1 MQSSFRSAALPA
13 MRLAVCTILGLSF
26 AASATAGAQAQLT
39 VGADARARA
48 GGPVVA
54 NVVAGA
60 RVTVGT
66 QSGALTAVT
75 FEGWVDAARL
85 GGARDS
91 FPASVSGRLT
101 LRMRAQPNAQAPVV
115 AVLQPGAGVHNLGRQ
130 GTWAR
135 VRRTAWVPTSALG
148 RVAAESPA
156 AKAPVAP
163 QRAAQPAATPTTP
176 AGPAAGRSGAARA
189 VVAPTGTRLLDLPVG
204 TAIGG
209 LTPGTSVE
217 IVGRQSG
224 WVRVR
229 ADGWVPEKD
238 LMDAG
243 AAAAGRVSAADLR
256 ADPQGMK
263 GKVLQ
268 WDVEVM
274 SLQIADPLRADLNRD
289 EPYLLV
295 RGPRGENA
303 IIYLAVPPA
312 LLEEARAISPLTWV
326 TVSARVRTGRSAPAG
341 TPILDLLAFVSR

>member
-1 MQSSFRSAALPA
+1 M
-13 MRLAVCTILGLSF
+13 
-26 AASATAGAQAQLT
+26 T
-39 VGADARARA
+39 VGADARSRP

-54 NVVAGA
+54 NVMAGA
-60 RVTVGT
+60 RVTVGAA
-66 QSGALTAVT
+66 SGGLTAVT

-91 FPASVSGRLT
+91 FPASVSGQLT
-101 LRMRAQPNAQAPVV
+101 LRLRAQPSTQGEVV

-135 VRRTAWVPTSALG
+135 VRRTAWIPTSA
-148 RVAAESPA
+148 VARATTAAAA
-156 AKAPVAP
+156 AKAAAP
-163 QRAAQPAATPTTP
+163 ATQAPAAATTAPTTGTAEPAAP
-176 AGPAAGRSGAARA
+176 AGPAAGRSAAARA
-189 VVAPTGTRLLDLPVG
+189 VVSPSGTRLLDLPVG
-204 TAIGG
+204 NAIGG

-217 IVGRQSG
+217 VIARQSG

-238 LMDAG
+238 IMEAG
-243 AAAAGRVSAADLR
+243 TAAAGRVSAADLR

-263 GKVLQ
+263 GRVLQ

-274 SLQIADPLRADLNRD
+274 SLQVADPLRVDLRRD

-303 IIYLAVPPA
+303 IMYLAVPPA
-312 LLEEARAISPLTWV
+312 LVEEARAIAPLTWV
-326 TVSARVRTGRSAPAG
+326 TVSARVRTGRSEPAG
-341 TPILDLLAFVSR
+341 TPILDLIAFVSR